1 MIGCCMNGT
10 GKDVSWTGT
19 NARLLTKHF
28 QNKNNAMAG
37 AEKSL
42 FYYVSTTCNDSN
54 DITIKE
60 DIGTLR

>member
-1 MIGCCMNGT
+1 MNGT
-10 GKDVSWTGT
+10 GKDVSLIGK

-42 FYYVSTTCNDSN
+42 FYVSTTCNDSN